1 MSLLETRPIT
11 TRVITATLISGL
23 GDAICQHLVPAP
35 GGFDIA
41 RTVRFASWAVLI
53 TPLQHLWFTA
63 LQRRFP
69 SALTRVAFDQ
79 LVFAPPATAAF
90 LMYMGGGGAREGTSM
105 GDAARELARVAS
117 SPGYQLRLHPAEVY
131 CPRLQRRRPFLVH
144 RALAPRVAVSRA
156 AHLAAAVI
164 CPRQATL

>member
-1 MSLLETRPIT
+1 MAARAYMSLLETRPIT

-90 LMYMGGGGAREGTSM
+90 LMYMGGGA
-105 GDAARELARVAS
+105 
-117 SPGYQLRLHPAEVY
+117 
-131 CPRLQRRRPFLVH
+131 LVKE
-144 RALAPRVAVSRA
+144 RAW
-156 AHLAAAVI
+156 
-164 CPRQATL
+164 ATLHANWLVWPAVQAINFAFIPQKFTVLACNVVGLFWSIALSRLASPSAAQLT